1 MGDLFTEQE
10 LERLSAQVDE
20 QIRTLGAPG
29 TGLIR
34 GGQQEQALGA
44 LQRRAIEQATGEDAL
59 TFVARFKQAARKD
72 VCEPG
77 GILHTQWKK
86 WKDIVNKDAIKT
98 FGGILVGMGL
108 SGSALQIAVVALV
121 VYVLYLG
128 IEAFCEEG

>member
-1 MGDLFTEQE
+1 MDDPFTAQE
-10 LERLSAQVDE
+10 LEDLSARVNE
-20 QIRTLGAPG
+20 QLRTLGGPG
-29 TGLIR
+29 TSFTRGLKK
-34 GGQQEQALGA
+34 EQALGEA
-44 LQRRAIEQATGEDAL
+44 QRRAIEQATGEDAL
-59 TFVARFKQAARKD
+59 TFLARFKKAARKD

-77 GILHTQWKK
+77 GVLHTQWKK

-108 SGSALQIAVVALV
+108 SGSGLQIAVVAIV